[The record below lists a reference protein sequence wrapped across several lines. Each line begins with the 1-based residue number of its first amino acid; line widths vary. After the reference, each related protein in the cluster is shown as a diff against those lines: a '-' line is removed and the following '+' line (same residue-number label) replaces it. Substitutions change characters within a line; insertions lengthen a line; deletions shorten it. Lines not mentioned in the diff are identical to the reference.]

1 MIPQTGTILC
11 VESEDA
17 ARESRC
23 NALTMAGYTAVRA
36 SFKKAMTVLSESAFD
51 LVVSSGLSDDEIAR
65 LKKLANG
72 AELLSLDGDC
82 LSTVLLFMVDER
94 LRQLRSPRR
103 EVNTPIEQRAVK
115 PRASFL
121 TRFR

>member
-23 NALTMAGYTAVRA
+23 NALTMAGYTAVHA
-36 SFKKAMTVLSESAFD
+36 SPQKAIAVLSKGAFD
-51 LVVSSGLSDDEIAR
+51 LIVTSGLSDDELER
-65 LKKLANG
+65 LKKLGNG

-82 LSTVLLFMVDER
+82 LPTVLLFLVDER
-94 LRQLRSPRR
+94 LRQLRSTRR